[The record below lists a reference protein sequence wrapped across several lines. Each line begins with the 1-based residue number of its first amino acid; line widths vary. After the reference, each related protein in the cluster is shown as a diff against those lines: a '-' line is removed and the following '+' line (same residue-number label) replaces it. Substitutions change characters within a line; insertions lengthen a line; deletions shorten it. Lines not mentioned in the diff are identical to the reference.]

1 MSAAPLACGVWPG
14 RKGLVAVLVDNYDDG
29 FAHPPMLVSTRC
41 RESRWALLEHIDN
54 TEGLDWQLVIPDWL
68 ARVDTMAELAVAR
81 GIVVWLVP
89 PPVTDALRLLGR
101 MSTLPAHRCAAALA
115 RLLAVPQRGSGAQ
128 RARPDPT
135 RAGRATCPYCSF
147 QPRRPDGLR
156 TGVPGNP
163 GQGEATLEAPVL
175 TQAW

>member
-1 MSAAPLACGVWPG
+1 VSAAPLACGVWPG

-68 ARVDTMAELAVAR
+68 ARIDTMAELAVAR

-101 MSTLPAHRCAAALA
+101 MGTLPAHRCAAALA
-115 RLLAVPQRGSGAQ
+115 RLLAVPLL
-128 RARPDPT
+128 RPYLRCVRPAD
-135 RAGRATCPYCSF
+135 
-147 QPRRPDGLR
+147 RRQLS
-156 TGVPGNP
+156 
-163 GQGEATLEAPVL
+163 LFS
-175 TQAW
+175 